1 MSMTKTTRCLLCV
14 ALICAI
20 ALLLPAVR
28 AQAEGENPT
37 YAYDSATK
45 TLTITPGTS
54 GLIGKEIQNESDYYS
69 KWTKEVEKVIIA
81 GDIRGIGT
89 IGEDHNLVDGVFLTW
104 RKLKEVEY
112 QGKPNFMWEITPFMP
127 VASWRLSHSNGLSIS
142 AMAP

>member
-45 TLTITPGTS
+45 TLTITP
-54 GLIGKEIQNESDYYS
+54 
-69 KWTKEVEKVIIA
+69 
-81 GDIRGIGT
+81 
-89 IGEDHNLVDGVFLTW
+89 
-104 RKLKEVEY
+104 
-112 QGKPNFMWEITPFMP
+112 
-127 VASWRLSHSNGLSIS
+127 
-142 AMAP
+142 

>member
-1 MSMTKTTRCLLCV
+1 MTKTTRCLLCV

-54 GLIGKEIQNESDYYS
+54 GLIGKEIQNESDYYPAFH
-69 KWTKEVEKVIIA
+69 A
-81 GDIRGIGT
+81 GT
-89 IGEDHNLVDGVFLTW
+89 
-104 RKLKEVEY
+104 
-112 QGKPNFMWEITPFMP
+112 Q
-127 VASWRLSHSNGLSIS
+127 ASAAEGCSHTV
-142 AMAP
+142 

>member
-1 MSMTKTTRCLLCV
+1 MTKTTRCLLCV

-89 IGEDHNLVDGVFLTW
+89 AERGS
-104 RKLKEVEY
+104 Y
-112 QGKPNFMWEITPFMP
+112 QG
-127 VASWRLSHSNGLSIS
+127 S
-142 AMAP
+142 AQGIGRRQCGRNAE